1 MFEALGDKLSGVFD
15 NLTGRGA
22 LSEKDV
28 TAAMREIRVALL
40 EADVALPVVK
50 AFIDKIKTEAVGEK
64 VIKSVKPG
72 QQIVKIVHDG
82 LVDMLGGTLSDDEAD
97 KEAAARASELNLSG
111 RPPVAILMAGLQGSG
126 KTTTSGK
133 VA

>member
-28 TAAMREIRVALL
+28 ATAMREIRVALL

-50 AFIDKIKTEAVGEK
+50 QFIEKIKTEAVGEK

-82 LVDMLGGTLSDDEAD
+82 LVDMLGGTLSEDEAD
-97 KEAAARASELNLSG
+97 IEKAAVSSQLNL
-111 RPPVAILMAGLQGSG
+111 AGLSLIHI
-126 KTTTSGK
+126 
-133 VA
+133 